1 MIANNP
7 HFRPST
13 EMCCRIVFTH
23 AVIDYQKDQIS
34 FHNSYLTIWW
44 VNLEVFRTLG
54 TRYGLISG
62 TKAVFS
68 NLQIGQQTF
77 MTNSLNANPSRIERV
92 GDWLFHALDL
102 SGMSSPSIHL
112 AAISIELWMCLK

>member
-1 MIANNP
+1 MISNIP

-13 EMCCRIVFTH
+13 EMCCRTVFTH

-34 FHNSYLTIWW
+34 FHNSYLTICWL
-44 VNLEVFRTLG
+44 NLEVFPALG

-68 NLQIGQQTF
+68 NSQIGQQAF
-77 MTNSLNANPSRIERV
+77 MSNSLNPNPSRIERV
-92 GDWLFHALDL
+92 GDWLFHALF
-102 SGMSSPSIHL
+102 M
-112 AAISIELWMCLK
+112 